1 MNDAL
6 DDLKRDYRAV
16 SAPPNLATRIHASV
30 SVSRSRS
37 SFWIPAA
44 ATGIAILALAWI
56 VPFTS
61 EIASDVSSPSIKPS
75 MSALA
80 ALKPSKPT
88 TPLPN
93 MSQLRSVSVPRMPA
107 KPGAT
112 SSSKS
117 RTNYQYESTNLKEKN
132 DVYI

>member
-16 SAPPNLATRIHASV
+16 SAPPHLAMRIRASV
-30 SVSRSRS
+30 SDSRSRA
-37 SFWIPAA
+37 SFWMPAA
-44 ATGIAILALAWI
+44 AVGAAILMLVWI
-56 VPFTS
+56 VPFNS
-61 EIASDVSSPSIKPS
+61 EIASDVSSPSAKPS
-75 MSALA
+75 MSSLA
-80 ALKPSKPT
+80 ALKPRKPT

-107 KPGAT
+107 RPDAT

-117 RTNYQYESTNLKEKN
+117 QTNYQYENTSLKEKN
-132 DVYI
+132 NAYI